1 MANIDYKKIP
11 ESGRQDLLA
20 ILFKATVRDFKDPAI
35 CADFERWKKERQA
48 RRAEERRRTI

>member
-1 MANIDYKKIP
+1 MANIDYERIP

-20 ILFKATVRDFKDPAI
+20 ILFKSAIIDFKDPAV

-48 RRAEERRRTI
+48 RQAEEKGVTI